1 MWAELRPALLVAQRE
16 VRDQFRD
23 WRIIFPVLGLTI
35 FFPFL
40 MNFTAGQ
47 ILNFVKEYDA
57 TIIGERLVPFLMM
70 IVGFFPISVSLVIA
84 LESFVGEKERGS
96 IEPLLNT
103 PLKDWQLY
111 VGKLLSSTAP
121 PLFSSFVGM
130 SVYTAGLLVQHIRLP
145 DADLLVLIITMTIVQ
160 ALLMVSGAV
169 VVSTQAT
176 SVRSANLLASFIII
190 PMALLIQGESI
201 IMFWG
206 DYRLLWLVTFG
217 LLALNFLLIRVGLA
231 HFQREEL
238 LGREID
244 VLNIKWG
251 WRVFKQAFVGNAR
264 NVVDWYLHSLP
275 AALYRMKRPILVTFA
290 MVVVGAIAGSL
301 AVNQYSAALNGFHI
315 GNMDTRLQGLLQEWP
330 LFSTGSLM
338 TVWWQNI
345 RALLLG
351 MVLGAISLS
360 ILGMLPALA
369 TAAVVG
375 FMMGLVNLNGIP
387 LLSFFAGFVLPHGLF
402 EIPALV
408 IATAA
413 ILQTGALLATP
424 RVGKTIGEVWITSFG
439 EWAKIMVGV
448 VIPLLFVAAAVEVWV
463 TPRVAFLIFN

>member
-1 MWAELRPALLVAQRE
+1 MWANLRPALIVAQRE
-16 VRDQFRD
+16 VSDQFRD
-23 WRIIFPVLGLTI
+23 WRIIFPVLGLTL

-40 MNFTAGQ
+40 MNFTAAQ

-111 VGKLLSSTAP
+111 LGKLLSSTAP
-121 PLFSSFVGM
+121 PLLSSFVGM
-130 SVYTAGLLVQHIRLP
+130 SVYTVGLVIQQIKLP
-145 DADLLVLIITMTIVQ
+145 DPDLLILILTMTVVQ

-217 LLALNFLLIRVGLA
+217 LLTLNFLLIRVGLA

-251 WRVFKQAFVGNAR
+251 WRVFKRAFVGNACSA
-264 NVVDWYLHSLP
+264 VEWYTHSLP
-275 AALYRMKRPILVTFA
+275 AALSRLKRPILVTFA
-290 MVVVGAIAGSL
+290 LVVVGAIAGSL
-301 AVNQYSAALNGFHI
+301 VVNQFSAALNSFTI
-315 GNMDTRLQGLLQEWP
+315 GSMDTRIQGLLQDWP
-330 LFSTGSLM
+330 LFSTGTLM
-338 TVWWQNI
+338 AVWWQNI
-345 RALLLG
+345 RALILG
-351 MVLGAISLS
+351 MVLGTISLS

-369 TAAVVG
+369 TAGVLG
-375 FMMGLVNLNGIP
+375 FMLGLVNLNGIP
-387 LLSFFAGFVLPHGLF
+387 TLTFFAGFILPHGLCWTRQRASF
-402 EIPALV
+402 LMARNSITPSGR
-408 IATAA
+408 
-413 ILQTGALLATP
+413 QTN
-424 RVGKTIGEVWITSFG
+424 
-439 EWAKIMVGV
+439 
-448 VIPLLFVAAAVEVWV
+448 PLI
-463 TPRVAFLIFN
+463 RS

>member
-1 MWAELRPALLVAQRE
+1 MWANLRPALLVAQRE

-40 MNFTAGQ
+40 MNFTASQ

-70 IVGFFPISVSLVIA
+70 IVGFLPISVSLVIA

-111 VGKLLSSTAP
+111 LGKLLSSTAP
-121 PLFSSFVGM
+121 PLFSSFIGM
-130 SVYTAGLLVQHIRLP
+130 SVYVVGLMIQQIRLP
-145 DADLLVLIITMTIVQ
+145 DLDQLFLIITMTIVQ

-217 LLALNFLLIRVGLA
+217 LLVLNFLMIRVGLA

-244 VLNIKWG
+244 VLNFKWG
-251 WRVFKQAFVGNAR
+251 WRVFKKAFAGNAR
-264 NVVDWYLHSLP
+264 NAVDWYRHSLP
-275 AALYRMKRPILVTFA
+275 AALSRLKRPIAVTFA

-301 AVNQYSAALNGFHI
+301 VANQYADSLNGFHI
-315 GNMDTRLQGLLQEWP
+315 GNMGDRLQGLLQEWP
-330 LFSTGSLM
+330 LFSTGSLIA
-338 TVWWQNI
+338 VWWQNI
-345 RALLLG
+345 RALILG
-351 MVLGAISLS
+351 TVLGAISLS

-369 TAAVVG
+369 TAGVLG
-375 FMMGLVNLNGIP
+375 FMLGLVNLNGIP
-387 LLSFFAGFVLPHGLF
+387 LLTFFAGFILPHGLF
-402 EIPALV
+402 EIPAMV

-413 ILQTGALLATP
+413 ILQAGALLATP

-448 VIPLLFVAAAVEVWV
+448 VIPLLFVAAAVEEWV
-463 TPRVAFLIFN
+463 TPRIAYLIFK